1 MELYDYKGYRYYLG
15 DTRYTIFDNHGMTV
29 KSDEI
34 NSEAMHKRVH
44 AIIDGLDKNEVE
56 SVITITHNKDGTFDV
71 LSNGVQIG
79 WFKLMP
85 HEVFLCFS
93 GKGIYDNTQKKGFR
107 EMMKYFED
115 LSKEKA

>member
-1 MELYDYKGYRYYLG
+1 MEKVLKKKARKSRTAAHRKINRFLETGSKCYL
-15 DTRYTIFDNHGMTV
+15 FDGF
-29 KSDEI
+29 
-34 NSEAMHKRVH
+34 
-44 AIIDGLDKNEVE
+44 DKNEVE

-85 HEVFLCFS
+85 HESFLCFS